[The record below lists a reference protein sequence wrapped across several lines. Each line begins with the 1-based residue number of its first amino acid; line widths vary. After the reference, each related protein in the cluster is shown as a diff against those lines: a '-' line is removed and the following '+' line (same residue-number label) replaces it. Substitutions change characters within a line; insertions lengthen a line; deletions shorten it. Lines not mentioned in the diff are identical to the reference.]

1 MKVKSVIFIF
11 GTILE
16 GIFARNLPLAKRD
29 DNECAFVNSLLNKD
43 ATYDCCQENHVKCE
57 NNYITEITLTF
68 MDVRNAKMPSSVGS
82 SMPMLTKLYLNECKI
97 EGSIPEDIGNL
108 LNLEDLQISDNN
120 LTGPIPDSIGKL
132 SKLKTLI
139 LSKNQLSGPIPSTIG
154 GLSDITM
161 LWLQENQLTSIPP
174 ELGNLK
180 TLRQVNL
187 SYNQLSGTIPDTI
200 SGMTSLMGFN
210 LRNNFNLKG
219 KAPATK
225 NLKYI
230 NSDCNYQ
237 NTSVCFTEEDKDKR
251 CTYPGGGYVCSTCK
265 ENATLGDDGIC
276 QCNTGYLGTGYIDCY
291 NDCKFANSLLGKEET
306 NDCCSYDVTKIKCNS
321 SNRVTEIILEK
332 EDIKKSTMPATIG
345 SIPYLQNLSLSGCNL
360 EGSIPSDIGN
370 LVELRELAL
379 DNNKLTGAIPDISG
393 LTKLTTLALNNN
405 ELEGAI
411 PINIATDLT
420 KLILNNNKLTGT
432 IPAEIGKLTK
442 LQTINLGSNQLEGE
456 IPENILTISS
466 SLHELSLND
475 NKLSGSIPENI
486 GSLINLRILNLGG
499 NGLTGTIPSS
509 INSLNNYLELL
520 NIEKNQL
527 YCDISAISNLNN
539 LQHLNLSN
547 NKFNGTIPNTIGN
560 LNKLKSL
567 LLSDNEFSDLIPT
580 QELEKMTLLS
590 EINLSNNKELYGQI
604 INTKNLNE
612 LTQCNFDGTNLCNS
626 KDKADTRCTYSKENY
641 DCTACKKDATIGANG
656 MCQCNENYTGIGYID
671 CTRIPGTEEETKNG
685 EITNPDLNNN
695 SAFDAFSPRNIKYIF
710 KFVNVALT
718 IMVMGMLFM

>member
-1 MKVKSVIFIF
+1 MTITTLITNTKS
-11 GTILE
+11 
-16 GIFARNLPLAKRD
+16 
-29 DNECAFVNSLLNKD
+29 
-43 ATYDCCQENHVKCE
+43 
-57 NNYITEITLTF
+57 TLTF

-161 LWLQENQLTSIPP
+161 L
-174 ELGNLK
+174 
-180 TLRQVNL
+180 NL

-321 SNRVTEIILEK
+321 SNRVTEI
-332 EDIKKSTMPATIG
+332 
-345 SIPYLQNLSLSGCNL
+345 SLSGCNL

-527 YCDISAISNLNN
+527 YGDISAISNLNN